1 MDLLKRIAE
10 TKSFMIIKVEFQ
22 GSYFLR
28 NIALENKFR
37 AKEYT
42 LLQLEVLHLVMW
54 NLPEE

>member
-1 MDLLKRIAE
+1 
-10 TKSFMIIKVEFQ
+10 MIIKVEFQ

-28 NIALENKFR
+28 NITLENKFR